1 MMLGVPCASLACA
14 LRHNRRL
21 RPPHCCWTERMS
33 HRYTLPIMTPARTWL
48 RMSGTDTRPSY
59 GVPRQP
65 RGAWRRLPKTIHA
78 GIRARFATLTPP
90 SSIERVRLHARSHH
104 PNAVKSAC
112 RTNPDRLPGADLV
125 PERDGLRRVFARKPC
140 PSGQDSRKSSS
151 RNRDRATGTATDSLA
166 KLAYA
171 QLNPGWPPPHPGHFL
186 CQISE
191 PFAPYRWPHPPHSSS

>member
-1 MMLGVPCASLACA
+1 MRVLSLRATPQPPPPAASLLLDRAYVA
-14 LRHNRRL
+14 PIHA
-21 RPPHCCWTERMS
+21 PHHDPGTDMAAHVG
-33 HRYTLPIMTPARTWL
+33 HRYTTVIRRTTTAPG
-48 RMSGTDTRPSY
+48 RVAAFAENDTRRDP
-59 GVPRQP
+59 G
-65 RGAWRRLPKTIHA
+65 
-78 GIRARFATLTPP
+78 RFATLTPP